1 VVSRSSR
8 KRKPIKSKE
17 RPRTRAKKSSQHA
30 AGKIRKAR
38 TGRTPRKSVG
48 QLFEAL
54 VALQARLRAPGGCPW
69 DREQTHE
76 SLRTYLVEETYEV
89 LDALDS
95 GTAGKIAGEL
105 GDLLLQ
111 IVFHAELGRES
122 GRFDIAEV
130 IENVHAK
137 MVRRHPHV
145 FGDASARTSGEV
157 LKKWEQL
164 KAEERTAERGTAPGA
179 ETAESIL
186 DGVSVGTPALIEA
199 QQLTRRAANVGFDW
213 PRVEGILEKLA
224 EETAELREA
233 LSEPSADS
241 PRRAHAAEDEVGD
254 LLFVVVNLARFLGLD
269 SELALKRAIRKFKTR
284 FQMMEGF
291 ARDAGRP
298 LGDLSAD
305 DLEALWEQAKSQSAS
320 NGASSRVRGDAQKVV
335 PA

>member
-1 VVSRSSR
+1 
-8 KRKPIKSKE
+8 
-17 RPRTRAKKSSQHA
+17 
-30 AGKIRKAR
+30 
-38 TGRTPRKSVG
+38 
-48 QLFEAL
+48 
-54 VALQARLRAPGGCPW
+54 LQARLRAPGGCPW

-95 GTAGKIAGEL
+95 GTPGKFAGEL

-145 FGDASARTSGEV
+145 FGDARARTSGEV

-164 KAEERTAERGTAPGA
+164 KAEERAAERGTAPGA

-186 DGVSVGTPALIEA
+186 DGVSIGMPALIEA

-233 LSEPSADS
+233 LSAPLADS
-241 PRRAHAAEDEVGD
+241 PQRAHAVEDEVGD

-269 SELALKRAIRKFKTR
+269 SELALKRTSRKFKTR

-291 ARDAGRP
+291 ARDAGTP
-298 LGDLSAD
+298 LGELSAE
-305 DLEALWEQAKSQSAS
+305 DLELLWERAKAQSAS
-320 NGASSRVRGDAQKVV
+320 EGAPSGTRHDIPKVV

>member
-1 VVSRSSR
+1 
-8 KRKPIKSKE
+8 
-17 RPRTRAKKSSQHA
+17 
-30 AGKIRKAR
+30 
-38 TGRTPRKSVG
+38 
-48 QLFEAL
+48 

-76 SLRTYLVEETYEV
+76 SLRTYLIEETYEV

-95 GTAGKIAGEL
+95 GAAGKIAGEL

-111 IVFHAELGRES
+111 IVFHAELGREA
-122 GRFDIAEV
+122 GQFDIVEV
-130 IENVHAK
+130 IEQVHAK

-145 FGDASARTSGEV
+145 FGDARARTSGEV

-164 KAEERTAERGTAPGA
+164 KAEERKLESAAQP

-186 DGVSVGTPALIEA
+186 DGVSAGLPALIEA
-199 QQLTRRAANVGFDW
+199 QQLTRRAAHVGFDW

-233 LSEPSADS
+233 LSSPSSDS
-241 PRRAHAAEDEVGD
+241 ARRAHDVENEVGD
-254 LLFVVVNLARFLGLD
+254 LLFVLVNLARFLSLD
-269 SELALKRAIRKFKTR
+269 SELALKRASRKFKAR
-284 FQMMEGF
+284 FKLMESF

-298 LGDLSAD
+298 LGDFGAE
-305 DLEALWEQAKSQSAS
+305 DLEKLWEQAKAAGES
-320 NGASSRVRGDAQKVV
+320 GAARRVV